1 MNFPSLICN
10 LGATCNHCVDG
21 SESDSDGGD
30 ILCSDLDCVH
40 CYLTESEFES
50 ESESESDSDTEM
62 GEEEESDESSDSEMG
77 EEDDGDEEMDEDM
90 SDADDGYEGGDESE
104 DDNCGEKLLECNSSD
119 EEGGDVFEI

>member
-40 CYLTESEFES
+40 CYLTVSEYES
-50 ESESESDSDTEM
+50 ESGSESDSDTEM

-104 DDNCGEKLLECNSSD
+104 DDNCGEKLLECNGSD